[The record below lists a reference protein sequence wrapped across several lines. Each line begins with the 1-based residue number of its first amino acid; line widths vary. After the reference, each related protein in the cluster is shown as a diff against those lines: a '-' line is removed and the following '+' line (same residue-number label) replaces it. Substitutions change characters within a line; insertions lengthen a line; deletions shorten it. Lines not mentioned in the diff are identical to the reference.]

1 MSLVPNSEADT
12 FLTCERRHYYAFG
25 EKLQPRSYGA
35 GLSRG
40 IAGHSALEAFYAS
53 QKAGDAVSVSKNKML
68 AVIEGEILA
77 SVMKGNSDNTAVLT
91 GLQKLLMEY
100 VDTEE
105 YYNQSQYEI
114 LSVEETFRF
123 EDFPFKPDMIVRDR
137 KTREVTLVDHKF
149 LYNFYNGALAGM
161 FPQLP
166 KYMGALRELGFKVH
180 KAEFNML
187 RHRNNA
193 QVKFRK
199 LPLDV
204 PDKRIK
210 QYQHEHTIASARIDT
225 YKSLDIA
232 DWQDS
237 LLRTANSFTCT
248 HCPFATLCQTDL
260 DGLPGRTLLVKSF
273 FEPNTYGYSYL
284 EDDLSA

>member
-25 EKLQPRSYGA
+25 EKLQPKSYGA

-40 IAGHSALEAFYAS
+40 IAGHSALETFYAS

-68 AVIEGEILA
+68 TFMQSEILA
-77 SVMKGNSDNTAVLT
+77 NIQSGNSDNTAVLT
-91 GLQKLLMEY
+91 ALQKLLIEY
-100 VDTEE
+100 VDEGE
-105 YYNQSQYEI
+105 YYDQKKYEI
-114 LSVEETFRF
+114 LAVEETFLF
-123 EDFPFKPDMIVRDR
+123 EEFPFKPDMIVRDR

-149 LYNFYNGALAGM
+149 LYNFYNGSLASM

-166 KYMGALRELGFKVH
+166 KYVGALRALGFKVH

-193 QVKFRK
+193 QVKFRR
-199 LPLDV
+199 LGIDV
-204 PDKRIK
+204 PVKRIQ
-210 QYQHEHTIASARIDT
+210 QYQHEHAIASSRIDT
-225 YKSLDIA
+225 YKSLDLS

-237 LLRTANSFTCT
+237 VLRTSNSFTCT
-248 HCPFATLCQTDL
+248 HCPFSTLCQTDL
-260 DGLPGRTLLVKSF
+260 DRLPGRVLLVKSF

-284 EDDLSA
+284 EDDISA

>member
-12 FLTCERRHYYAFG
+12 FLTCEMRHYYAFG
-25 EKLQPRSYGA
+25 EGLQPRSYGA

-53 QKAGDAVSVSKNKML
+53 QKSGDAVAVSKNKML
-68 AVIEGEILA
+68 AVIEAEILE
-77 SVMKGNSDNTAVLT
+77 SVKKGNSDNTQVLVD
-91 GLQKLLMEY
+91 LQRLLIEY
-100 VDTEE
+100 VDTDE
-105 YYNQSQYEI
+105 YYNQSEYEI
-114 LSVEETFRF
+114 LAVEETFRY
-123 EDFPFKPDMIVRDR
+123 EDFPFKPDMIVRHR

-149 LYNFYNGALAGM
+149 LYNFYNGAITNM

-166 KYMGALRELGFKVH
+166 KYVGALRELGFKVH

-193 QVKFRK
+193 QQKFRR
-199 LPLDV
+199 LTLDI

-210 QYQHEHTIASARIDT
+210 QYQHEHAIASARIDT
-225 YKSLDIA
+225 YKSLGLS
-232 DWQDS
+232 DWRES
-237 LLRTANSFTCT
+237 VLRTANSFTCT

-260 DGLPGRTLLVKSF
+260 DGLPGRNLLVKSF